1 MRRTTNRRRA
11 VREANRRAAPVND
24 LQELLL
30 SGLAGVA
37 SGFLVSV
44 PVGPTNLAI
53 INEGARR
60 GFLYALLIG
69 LGSVAMEVIYC
80 SIAFASFSGM
90 FESRL
95 WRAAMELVSFVLVTF
110 LGLKYLLAKALP
122 ATPHSVDV
130 LESRFH
136 PHTAFMTG
144 FVRVL
149 GNPSVLLFWITLSA
163 MFLAHRWVEPTW
175 ASKSACVG
183 GVALGA
189 AAWFGLLSW
198 GVSFGHR
205 RFSPGTLL
213 RMSQVSGAC
222 LLIAAVV
229 IGARLVK
236 LLANR

>member
-1 MRRTTNRRRA
+1 MN
-11 VREANRRAAPVND
+11 EF
-24 LQELLL
+24 QELLL
-30 SGLAGVA
+30 SGLAGLA

-53 INEGARR
+53 VNEGARR
-60 GFLYALLIG
+60 GFAYAFLIG
-69 LGSVAMEVIYC
+69 LGSVAMELVYC

-90 FESRL
+90 FESRV
-95 WRAAMELVSFVLVTF
+95 WRATMQLISFLLVSF

-130 LESRFH
+130 LEHRFH

-149 GNPSVLLFWITLSA
+149 GNPTVLLFWITLSA
-163 MFLAHRWVEPTW
+163 LLISHRWVEPTW
-175 ASKSACVG
+175 ASKSACVT

-189 AAWFGLLSW
+189 TVWFGLLSW

-205 RFSPGTLL
+205 RFSSHTLL

-222 LLIAAVV
+222 LLVAAAF
-229 IGARLVK
+229 IGVRLVQ
-236 LLANR
+236 LLADR

>member
-1 MRRTTNRRRA
+1 MNRP
-11 VREANRRAAPVND
+11 AAARPDARPATVND
-24 LQELLL
+24 LQELFL
-30 SGLAGVA
+30 SGLAGIV

-53 INEGARR
+53 VNEGARR
-60 GFLYALLIG
+60 GFAYAFLIG
-69 LGSVAMEVIYC
+69 LGSVTMEVVYC

-90 FESRL
+90 FESRV
-95 WRAAMELVSFVLVTF
+95 WRAAMELISFLLVSF

-130 LESRFH
+130 LESRLH

-163 MFLAHRWVEPTW
+163 MFIAHRWVEPTW

-189 AAWFGLLSW
+189 TAWFGLFSW
-198 GVSFGHR
+198 GVSVGHR
-205 RFSPGTLL
+205 RFSPNTLL
-213 RMSQVSGAC
+213 RMSKVSGAC
-222 LLIAAVV
+222 LLIAAAV
-229 IGARLVK
+229 IGMRLVK

>member
-1 MRRTTNRRRA
+1 MN
-11 VREANRRAAPVND
+11 N

-30 SGLAGVA
+30 SGLAGVV

-60 GFLYALLIG
+60 GFIYALLIG
-69 LGSVAMEVIYC
+69 LGSMTMEVIYC

-90 FESRL
+90 FESRV
-95 WRAAMELVSFVLVTF
+95 WRSVMELISFLLVSF
-110 LGLKYLLAKALP
+110 LGIKYLFARALP

-130 LESRFH
+130 LENRFH

-163 MFLAHRWVEPTW
+163 MFIAHRWVEPTW
-175 ASKSACVG
+175 ASKSACVA
-183 GVALGA
+183 GVAVGA
-189 AAWFGLLSW
+189 CAWFGLLSW

-205 RFSPGTLL
+205 KFSPKTLL

-222 LLIAAVV
+222 LLIAAIV
-229 IGARLVK
+229 IGTRLVK

>member
-1 MRRTTNRRRA
+1 MTRTTNRRRA
-11 VREANRRAAPVND
+11 VREENRRVAPVND

-30 SGLAGVA
+30 SGLAGVV

-90 FESRL
+90 FESRV